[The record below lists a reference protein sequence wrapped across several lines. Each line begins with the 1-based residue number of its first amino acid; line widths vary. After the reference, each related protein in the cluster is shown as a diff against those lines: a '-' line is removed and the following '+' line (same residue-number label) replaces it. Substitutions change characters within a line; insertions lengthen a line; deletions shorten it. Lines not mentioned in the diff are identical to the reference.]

1 MRTNRGRAALGF
13 LVVVLAGVAF
23 TAVGGA
29 NAKSSSIFAL
39 PRSETLYTTGTMW
52 GPYSDLNPFKNWD
65 YITGTIGLVYEPLFN
80 YDPLTDKYTPWLAS
94 NGGWKNGTTYVAT
107 VRSGVNWSDGQPLTA
122 ADVVFTMNLLKIP
135 THPQHTLWTTG
146 LKSVTSA
153 GNKVTFRFGKAPNYQ
168 EFNNYLF
175 NVPIVPQHIWK
186 SYSAKD
192 VVSGNVAD
200 TKKLVGTGPYT
211 YMSGLNSTQS
221 FTWQKRDG
229 WWATKAYKLDPQPK
243 YIVDIFNGSN
253 NASLANLLAGNIDL
267 SNNFVPGID
276 KHVGSNIQTYYPGKP
291 YMLSG
296 NTAWLVPNT
305 SKAPL
310 NDPQFRRALA
320 MSINTADIVKDD
332 YSYIVQASN
341 PTGLLPVW
349 KKYVSN
355 AMVKQYGFSY
365 NIAKAKQLL
374 AKAGY
379 KAGSD
384 GYVANKDGSPINLSL
399 VVPNGWSDWM
409 TAIQII
415 ASSAKDAGIK
425 ITPSYP
431 DYNTLVDDRD
441 HGNFDLV
448 VNNDQQI
455 SNSPWS
461 YYNYMFRLPVTGNQT
476 TTNFERYSNALA
488 WKLTQKLDKTPPT
501 NQAAMKSVMAQLQK
515 IQLQDLPLIPLWYN
529 GVWAQWNTGHWKNWA
544 SSSGSGL
551 QNLPAFWRGYFQMGG
566 IQMLSKLK
574 AAAA

>member
-1 MRTNRGRAALGF
+1 
-13 LVVVLAGVAF
+13 
-23 TAVGGA
+23 
-29 NAKSSSIFAL
+29 
-39 PRSETLYTTGTMW
+39 
-52 GPYSDLNPFKNWD
+52 
-65 YITGTIGLVYEPLFN
+65 
-80 YDPLTDKYTPWLAS
+80 
-94 NGGWKNGTTYVAT
+94 
-107 VRSGVNWSDGQPLTA
+107 
-122 ADVVFTMNLLKIP
+122 
-135 THPQHTLWTTG
+135 
-146 LKSVTSA
+146 
-153 GNKVTFRFGKAPNYQ
+153 
-168 EFNNYLF
+168 
-175 NVPIVPQHIWK
+175 
-186 SYSAKD
+186 
-192 VVSGNVAD
+192 
-200 TKKLVGTGPYT
+200 
-211 YMSGLNSTQS
+211 
-221 FTWQKRDG
+221 
-229 WWATKAYKLDPQPK
+229 
-243 YIVDIFNGSN
+243 
-253 NASLANLLAGNIDL
+253 
-267 SNNFVPGID
+267 
-276 KHVGSNIQTYYPGKP
+276 
-291 YMLSG
+291 
-296 NTAWLVPNT
+296 
-305 SKAPL
+305 
-310 NDPQFRRALA
+310 

-448 VNNDQQI
+448 INNDQQI